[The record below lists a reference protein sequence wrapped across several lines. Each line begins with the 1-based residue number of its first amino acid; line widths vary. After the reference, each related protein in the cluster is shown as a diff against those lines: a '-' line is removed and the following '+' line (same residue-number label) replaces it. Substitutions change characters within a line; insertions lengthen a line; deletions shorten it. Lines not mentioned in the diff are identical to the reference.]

1 LPCDHIVTYGLLATA
16 DDDAVFCANGQ
27 PEPPISFD
35 EALEVMLGMRGDEW
49 VERHMGLLESQSE
62 WIVHIGFAD

>member
-1 LPCDHIVTYGLLATA
+1 
-16 DDDAVFCANGQ
+16 
-27 PEPPISFD
+27 
-35 EALEVMLGMRGDEW
+35 MRGMRGDGW